1 MIEGLSADLARK
13 RELTGPHGL
22 QKFRKGIGV
31 VSASEAGAGKESFP
45 AAASSSTVRRGASS
59 PSLRLVNRL
68 AALSRK
74 RQRGPW
80 IVI

>member
-31 VSASEAGAGKESFP
+31 VSASEAGAGKKSFP
-45 AAASSSTVRRGASS
+45 AAASSTVRRSASS